1 VAARKNFD
9 LGVDIEEVSRFRNLV
24 RNKRFLERVYTPREV
39 AYCRDKKNQLQH
51 FAVRF
56 AAKEAVWKC
65 LSETLHRLK
74 KKLGHR
80 DIGIRNSP
88 SGKPE
93 ISLPPSLRQIEKRI
107 HVSLSHSSSHVVA
120 VAILSNE

>member
-1 VAARKNFD
+1 MGRS
-9 LGVDIEEVSRFRNLV
+9 LSSS
-24 RNKRFLERVYTPREV
+24 
-39 AYCRDKKNQLQH
+39 YCS
-51 FAVRF
+51 
-56 AAKEAVWKC
+56 
-65 LSETLHRLK
+65 LSLT
-74 KKLGHR
+74 
-80 DIGIRNSP
+80 NP